1 MNNYSEMVAVQSML
15 DDVYDIMQS
24 LDNVDTLINNYE
36 LKENMEAVELLHHA
50 MNKCNNVHDVINGLI
65 KNSKESSWMIYMKK

>member
-24 LDNVDTLINNYE
+24 LDTVDTLINNYE
-36 LKENMEAVELLHHA
+36 LYYSNGENMEAIELLHHA

-65 KNSKESSWMIYMKK
+65 KNSKESS

>member
-1 MNNYSEMVAVQSML
+1 MNNYSEMAAVQSML

-24 LDNVDTLINNYE
+24 LDTVDTLINNYK

-65 KNSKESSWMIYMKK
+65 KKSKESSCQ

>member
-1 MNNYSEMVAVQSML
+1 MNNYSEMAAVQSML

-24 LDNVDTLINNYE
+24 LDTVDTLINNYE

-50 MNKCNNVHDVINGLI
+50 MNKCKNVHNAINELI
-65 KNSKESSWMIYMKK
+65 GERPKKKSKESSCQ